1 MIEETIYSPYD
12 LEYGECSSCGE
23 LSDEIL
29 KGDGRCLDCIESE
42 KFYEMTMASQNGDR
56 WHPD

>member
-23 LSDEIL
+23 LTDEIQ